1 MIWHQSYRAD
11 PKARDVADRH
21 YNRQKPGSPQFVPP
35 GRCCVFYAETD
46 SGRAVWVTS
55 FPFAKYVKHQWGGAW
70 ICSAFRNEGAGEW
83 ADNHATE
90 SAEPVFQDAPPLASE
105 GA

>member
-46 SGRAVWVTS
+46 SGRAV
-55 FPFAKYVKHQWGGAW
+55 
-70 ICSAFRNEGAGEW
+70 
-83 ADNHATE
+83 
-90 SAEPVFQDAPPLASE
+90 
-105 GA
+105 